1 MIYDAVLCVAS
12 KHKQIALRAIR
23 SLDIFARPRKIFV
36 ITSTT
41 NFGFF
46 EDNLEGRVPIYLLDE
61 DQLIDNVDL
70 RFVKSEFRK
79 RGASRKRAG
88 WYYQQFLKMAACNL
102 SEVADHYLIWDSDTI
117 LLQPVVFF
125 DGNGR
130 VLINPKTEDHTPYF
144 NLMAKVVGVK
154 KQVDFSF
161 ISEHFMINTMQ
172 MKHLISR
179 IEQRSPD
186 SALWAKTI
194 LDAISSEDLP
204 QSGFSEYETYGN
216 FIAQNYKES
225 FRCRPIKSTR
235 NGAKI
240 YGRIPNRYDLFSLMQ
255 AGYAFATFESW
266 HSATG
271 TQLATNKAIS
281 RLRHFLARLTRH
293 CVERRNAATQICR

>member
-1 MIYDAVLCVAS
+1 VIYDAVLCVSS

-23 SLDIFARPRKIFV
+23 SLHVFTRPRKIFV
-36 ITSTT
+36 ITSTK
-41 NFGFF
+41 NFAFF
-46 EDNLEGRVPIYLLDE
+46 EDHFEAQAPILLLDE
-61 DQLIDNVDL
+61 DKLIDNVDL
-70 RFVKSEFRK
+70 RFIKSELRK
-79 RGASRKRAG
+79 RSASHKRAG

-117 LLQPVVFF
+117 LLQPLDFF

-130 VLINPKTEDHTPYF
+130 VLINPKTEDHRPYF
-144 NLMAKVVGVK
+144 NLMAKAVGVK

-172 MKHLISR
+172 MKHLISS
-179 IEQRSPD
+179 IEQRSPGN
-186 SALWAKTI
+186 ALWAKKI
-194 LDAISSEDLP
+194 LDAIDNKDLQ

-271 TQLATNKAIS
+271 TQLATNKTIS
-281 RLRHFLARLTRH
+281 RLRHLVARLTRH
-293 CVERRNAATQICR
+293 CIERRNAAAQICR